1 MDRSLRPIT
10 EDLLMIAMSVYS
22 ADKRIPR
29 SYFDDSWTRC
39 FDINIPVIETEKW
52 NEVRE
57 SLVTILNFLTG
68 DKWSFNFRKSTNKFR
83 SDKRKQV

>member
-1 MDRSLRPIT
+1 MEKVWTDFIKTHNRRFIK
-10 EDLLMIAMSVYS
+10 IAMSVYS

-52 NEVRE
+52 NEVKK
-57 SLVTILNFLTG
+57 V
-68 DKWSFNFRKSTNKFR
+68 
-83 SDKRKQV
+83 